1 MTRLRDL
8 LPYFCGGSLCPGCCD
23 GGPACDCLEVSPSLV
38 DSFVDLV
45 TGPEAATPSDLP
57 LLRRSRRRRA
67 PWDLEGL
74 GWSSPQ
80 SDADWRG
87 SMGCEADGCV
97 PGARFVLG
105 GASFRV
111 AKRVGTGAHSVVWQ
125 CERVAD
131 CKPGR
136 ASPTS
141 PVPAEG
147 GGDLALKVGSLGDP
161 SRELA
166 ALHLLGPSGG
176 LFPQLHGA
184 VDFACG
190 PSLHEVQLKR
200 GLRPCRLD
208 FVVAAAAQAREAL
221 HALLTGML
229 ATAPE
234 ERWRPSE
241 AAAQLAALDAAL
253 SRDVL
258 DCNFVRLRAMTE
270 L

>member
-1 MTRLRDL
+1 
-8 LPYFCGGSLCPGCCD
+8 
-23 GGPACDCLEVSPSLV
+23 
-38 DSFVDLV
+38 
-45 TGPEAATPSDLP
+45 
-57 LLRRSRRRRA
+57 
-67 PWDLEGL
+67 
-74 GWSSPQ
+74 
-80 SDADWRG
+80 
-87 SMGCEADGCV
+87 MGCEADGCV

-176 LFPQLHGA
+176 DGGVRELASQAL
-184 VDFACG
+184 
-190 PSLHEVQLKR
+190 L
-200 GLRPCRLD
+200 LRPAQVSAHRLPD
-208 FVVAAAAQAREAL
+208 
-221 HALLTGML
+221 T
-229 ATAPE
+229 
-234 ERWRPSE
+234 
-241 AAAQLAALDAAL
+241 
-253 SRDVL
+253 
-258 DCNFVRLRAMTE
+258 
-270 L
+270 

>member
-74 GWSSPQ
+74 GWASPQ

-190 PSLHEVQLKR
+190 VRSALALSLHGALPLDASPPPPRPPWR
-200 GLRPCRLD
+200 GD
-208 FVVAAAAQAREAL
+208 
-221 HALLTGML
+221 
-229 ATAPE
+229 APAVE
-234 ERWRPSE
+234 PSE
-241 AAAQLAALDAAL
+241 GL
-253 SRDVL
+253 
-258 DCNFVRLRAMTE
+258 VRARTVGRISTAHAPHPLC
-270 L
+270 

>member
-190 PSLHEVQLKR
+190 GAPAVEPSE
-200 GLRPCRLD
+200 GL
-208 FVVAAAAQAREAL
+208 AREAL